1 MYQTAEDI
9 QQLAYCLCVYRGPF
23 DTLEAL
29 GLECENRLLG
39 RLRKGRVVTMTK
51 TKKIFVIKCK
61 YQERP
66 WEDVDS
72 AETYLEAKRLYA
84 EYVTAFQGA
93 GAMRIVQR
101 RVPNV

>member
-1 MYQTAEDI
+1 MA
-9 QQLAYCLCVYRGPF
+9 
-23 DTLEAL
+23 
-29 GLECENRLLG
+29 
-39 RLRKGRVVTMTK
+39 K

-61 YQERP
+61 YQGRP

-84 EYVTAFQGA
+84 EYVMAYQGSCA
-93 GAMRIVQR
+93 LRIVQR

>member
-1 MYQTAEDI
+1 MQN
-9 QQLAYCLCVYRGPF
+9 G
-23 DTLEAL
+23 
-29 GLECENRLLG
+29 LLG
-39 RLRKGRVVTMTK
+39 RLHKGRVVIMAK
-51 TKKIFVIKCK
+51 TKKIFVIKYK
-61 YQERP
+61 YQGGP

-84 EYVTAFQGA
+84 EYVTAFQGS